1 MGWKIN
7 PNAANQ
13 LIKGTQIFT
22 EGEPVYSIALVL
34 KGRVIIHNNG
44 AKMIVGSG
52 TFLGVNDLFTGR
64 YQSTYTAL
72 DDLLIFAFS
81 VNQQEQL
88 EQILSINNDYH
99 GFMVASNSRI
109 ILELDQIYQGIRKF
123 LSSLFE
129 FITNSYRDYLDRGS
143 RLGYRVK
150 TLDTIA
156 NLSVPMLDLDMLEDR
171 INYYIEYKNLPM
183 DVVKAFYSYGNDLTL
198 YQVKDQVSIINQQ
211 IEILKDLSDNFIAMV
226 DCLFND
232 TENCFFQL
240 IANLILE
247 IGKEGG
253 DNQEL
258 FNLMK
263 RIMEEVNNADAFIN
277 RALGIPYTING
288 TRMEEIY
295 NLLLKGS
302 KGTGNNIETFLKY
315 PKEDANNAIEE
326 LYQSYQKILDYAEMK
341 PDKAESMSNT
351 MLDFIN
357 LKDRLSSDT
366 DARLIRKK
374 LTADFYEIYLKVF
387 IKAYHSKR
395 VPKVIDLF
403 LKYGYAD
410 ERLLT
415 KEQLLSLYFLNK
427 TTNAD
432 TPFGIYNIKEWLT
445 LIYEGKKEPSK
456 NEFDMEYPE
465 FVNSLKKQGTLT
477 EKEVKDWLVNPIRKI
492 EYEIKN
498 MFAYNNRTTNGQI
511 TTFVPVLHKDMLAN
525 DFERLYVTPEKI
537 VNAVQELLEIDYS
550 IFDRE
555 VIYSNEEKKIVKEYM
570 IKRVY
575 PDFILMPTVGSHGI
589 MWQEI
594 TGKKRDTSG
603 RFLFPIFTEVDLY
616 SLMVKVCGR
625 FRWEMCRT
633 IEGTAWNDI
642 KHKSLTSEYSD
653 YLQFYRKN
661 KDLTEERKEK
671 LKAQIQKGRNNS
683 REIFVMDYEQWINYE
698 AKGAIK
704 LNKPVRE
711 ILATYCPFAK
721 PIREKIKTQPLFE
734 EAMARYYRDKQ
745 KKIREVESRHRY
757 LEKDRIEI
765 PQELL
770 DTLEYYKES

>member
-1 MGWKIN
+1 MEWKIN

-13 LIKGTQIFT
+13 LIKGTRIFT
-22 EGEPVYSIALVL
+22 EGEPVYSIALLL
-34 KGRVIIHNNG
+34 KGRVLIQNNG
-44 AKMIVGSG
+44 AKMIAGSG
-52 TFLGVNDLFTGR
+52 AFLGLNDLYTGK

-72 DDLLIFAFS
+72 DDLLIYAFS

-88 EQILSINNDYH
+88 EKILSINSDYH
-99 GFMVASNSRI
+99 GFMVASNNRI
-109 ILELDQIYQGIRKF
+109 IAELDQVYQGIRKSWSNIYEF
-123 LSSLFE
+123 L
-129 FITNSYRDYLDRGS
+129 TKSYADYLESGS
-143 RLGYRVK
+143 RLGYRVR
-150 TLDTIA
+150 TLDKIA
-156 NLSVPMLDLDMLEDR
+156 NLSMPMHDLEMFEDR
-171 INYYIEYKNLPM
+171 INYYIECKSLPM
-183 DVVKAFYSYGNDLTL
+183 DVVKAFYSYGNEITL

-211 IEILKDLSDNFIAMV
+211 IEILKELSEGYIVMV

-232 TENCFFQL
+232 TEDCFFQL
-240 IANLILE
+240 IGNLILE
-247 IGKEGG
+247 ISKEGG

-258 FNLMK
+258 FNLMDQ
-263 RIMEEVNNADAFIN
+263 IIEEVNKAEVFIN
-277 RALGIPYTING
+277 RVLGITYNINRS
-288 TRMEEIY
+288 RMEEIY
-295 NLLLKGS
+295 NLLLKGT
-302 KGTGNNIETFLKY
+302 KGTNNIETFLKY
-315 PKEDANNAIEE
+315 PKEDANNAVEE
-326 LYQSYQKILDYAEMK
+326 LSQSYQKILDYAEIG
-341 PDKAESMSNT
+341 PEKAEDMSNT
-351 MLDFIN
+351 MLDFVN
-357 LKDRLSSDT
+357 LKDRMSSEN

-374 LTADFYEIYLKVF
+374 LTAHYYEIYLKAF

-415 KEQLLSLYFLNK
+415 KDQLLSLYFLK
-427 TTNAD
+427 ERSD
-432 TPFGIYNIKEWLT
+432 IDSPFGIYNIKEWLT

-465 FVNSLKKQGTLT
+465 FVNSLKKQGRLN
-477 EKEVKDWLVNPIRKI
+477 EKEVKEWLINPIRKI
-492 EYEIKN
+492 EYEIQN

-511 TTFVPVLHKDMLAN
+511 TSFVPVLHKDMLAS
-525 DFERLYVTPEKI
+525 DFDRIYVTHEKI
-537 VNAVQELLEIDYS
+537 VNAMQDLLEIDYS

-555 VIYSNEEKKIVKEYM
+555 VIYSNQEKNIVKEYM
-570 IKRVY
+570 IKRVF
-575 PDFILMPTVGSHGI
+575 PDIILMPTVGTHGI

-603 RFLFPIFTEVDLY
+603 RFLFPIFTDVNLNA
-616 SLMVKVCGR
+616 LMVKVCGR

-642 KHKSLTSEYSD
+642 KNKSLTSEYSD

-698 AKGAIK
+698 AKGALK
-704 LNKPVRE
+704 LNRPVRE

-721 PIREKIKTQPLFE
+721 PIRERIKTQPLFE
-734 EAMARYYRDKQ
+734 EAMARYNREKL

>member
-1 MGWKIN
+1 MEWKIN

-34 KGRVIIHNNG
+34 KGRVLIHNNG
-44 AKMIVGSG
+44 AKVIAGSG
-52 TFLGVNDLFTGR
+52 TFLGVNDLYTGK

-72 DDLLIFAFS
+72 DDLLIYAFS

-99 GFMVASNSRI
+99 GFMVASNSRFI
-109 ILELDQIYQGIRKF
+109 SELDQIYQGIRKS
-123 LSSLFE
+123 LSNVFE
-129 FITNSYRDYLDRGS
+129 FLTKSYADYLDMGS
-143 RLGYRVK
+143 KLGYRVK
-150 TLDTIA
+150 TLDKIA
-156 NLSVPMLDLDMLEDR
+156 NLSMPMLDLDILEDR
-171 INYYIEYKNLPM
+171 INYYLEFKNLPM

-211 IEILKDLSDNFIAMV
+211 MEILKDLSDGLIAML

-247 IGKEGG
+247 ISKEGG

-258 FNLMK
+258 FNLMD
-263 RIMEEVNNADAFIN
+263 RIIDEVNHTDVFIN
-277 RALGIPYTING
+277 SALGTKYTINRN
-288 TRMEEIY
+288 RMEEIY

-302 KGTGNNIETFLKY
+302 KGTNNIKTFLKY
-315 PKEDANNAIEE
+315 PEEDANNAEEE
-326 LYQSYQKILDYAEMK
+326 LNQSYQKILDYAEMK
-341 PDKAESMSNT
+341 PDKAESMINT

-357 LKDRLSSDT
+357 LKDRLSPET

-374 LTADFYEIYLKVF
+374 LSSDFYEIYLKVF

-395 VPKVIDLF
+395 VPKVIDMF

-415 KEQLLSLYFLNK
+415 KEQLLSLYFLK
-427 TTNAD
+427 DTTSVDA
-432 TPFGIYNIKEWLT
+432 PFGIYNIKEWLT

-465 FVNSLKKQGTLT
+465 FVNSLKKQATIN
-477 EKEVKDWLVNPIRKI
+477 EKEAKDWLVNPIRKI

-511 TTFVPVLHKDMLAN
+511 TTFVPVLHKDMLAS
-525 DFERLYVTPEKI
+525 DFERLYVTPDRI
-537 VNAVQELLEIDYS
+537 VNAVQDLLEIDYS

-575 PDFILMPTVGSHGI
+575 PDFILMPTVGNHGI

-594 TGKKRDTSG
+594 TGKKRDSSG
-603 RFLFPIFTEVDLY
+603 RFLFPIFTDADLY
-616 SLMVKVCGR
+616 ALMVRVFGR

-683 REIFVMDYEQWINYE
+683 REIFVMDYEQWIGYE
-698 AKGAIK
+698 AKGALK
-704 LNKPVRE
+704 LNRPVRE

-721 PIREKIKTQPLFE
+721 PIREKIKAQPLFE

-745 KKIREVESRHRY
+745 KKIREIESRHRY